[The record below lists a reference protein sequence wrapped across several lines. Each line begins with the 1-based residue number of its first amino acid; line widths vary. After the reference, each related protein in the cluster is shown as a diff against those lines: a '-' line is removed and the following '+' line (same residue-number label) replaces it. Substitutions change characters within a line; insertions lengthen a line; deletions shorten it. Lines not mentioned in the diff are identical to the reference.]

1 METKAPYIHIV
12 DDDPSVRKAL
22 ARLLASHGLPVE
34 TYGSGEEF
42 LAKYVMGSPGCI
54 ITDVR
59 MPGLSGVELLRKLT
73 SFGSTLPVIVLTAY
87 DDETARRQAIADGA
101 AVWLLKPVKAE
112 DLLNAI
118 DSVTPWRSETSA

>member
-1 METKAPYIHIV
+1 METKAPCIYIV
-12 DDDPSVRKAL
+12 DDDASVQKAL
-22 ARLLASHGLPVE
+22 ARLLAAHGLPVE

-59 MPGLSGVELLRKLT
+59 MPGLSGVELLKKLT
-73 SFGSTLPVIVLTAY
+73 ALGSTMPVIVLTAY
-87 DDETARRQAIADGA
+87 DDETARRQAIEGGA
-101 AVWLLKPVKAE
+101 AAWLLKPVKAE

-118 DSVTPWRSETSA
+118 DSVTPWRT